1 MNRTHLLAVLTS
13 ALTLWTGVARA
24 QCTTPATPCY
34 DGTTFLGI
42 WADNCNTPTI
52 LIDAG
57 VFDESRA
64 SVLLCSANSRWT
76 IHVTYIIPQITD
88 APSVLVSGVGGVR
101 SIEEITL
108 GTDNSQMS
116 LLGEIRFGDNI
127 GDVLKVRSGAG
138 IAGLGLD
145 GVIEGDLGDV
155 EASQL
160 NVSVVEEEGYSPF
173 TIIGNILGPI
183 VLDGTHLKGG
193 GAVRDVW
200 VRGDVHGSI
209 TVRNGGITRLIVDGA
224 VVAYDEEDE
233 PVPVS
238 IRTTGEIIRLEA
250 GEIVADIVAGDTGIG
265 ASGLQNVFA
274 LVSTNSGN
282 GTGDFVG
289 SLVAKGLSTGG
300 QIDIRGDLGAGP
312 DREGVITLAD
322 PMVFSGGV
330 RIGGSFR
337 EDSEINLPSNGLTGT
352 ILFNAEDDS
361 GVWESGAVITVGS
374 TPLSQATYTTL
385 PSAVGGGVAGLTDSG
400 FFGAACSPAANS
412 IRSLWPPAY
421 LGDCDDPP
429 TFSGGIAHADLR
441 FRTAVDVDGDSFTV
455 LRTGLGA
462 SFNNAT
468 DVTTQYEWSY
478 LTGNT
483 SESVIRFSRV
493 GGGDAFLT
501 GYEYRIVPV
510 SGEVRVKHA
519 TGTPDVNMT
528 YYQFGVQWSCDLGL
542 LEHFDLNQDEALC
555 SQDIAA
561 WLNDP
566 VDFDGDSVADTM
578 DLGYLVNGVNVW
590 QNR

>member
-1 MNRTHLLAVLTS
+1 MSGHWVDNTLSPKIKVTTGNSEDEAEVFLCESVGGFWTVIVQYTLDPGS
-13 ALTLWTGVARA
+13 AGVTIEGLGSARDIASVGVSAFNDFPPLDVALRFDTNIRHVHGVAFGGNIYA
-24 QCTTPATPCY
+24 F
-34 DGTTFLGI
+34 DVH
-42 WADNCNTPTI
+42 
-52 LIDAG
+52 G
-57 VFDESRA
+57 V
-64 SVLLCSANSRWT
+64 V
-76 IHVTYIIPQITD
+76 
-88 APSVLVSGVGGVR
+88 
-101 SIEEITL
+101 
-108 GTDNSQMS
+108 
-116 LLGEIRFGDNI
+116 
-127 GDVLKVRSGAG
+127 
-138 IAGLGLD
+138 
-145 GVIEGDLGDV
+145 EGDLG
-155 EASQL
+155 
-160 NVSVVEEEGYSPF
+160 SVLATS
-173 TIIGNILGPI
+173 IGAKAGILP
-183 VLDGTHLKGG
+183 LE
-193 GAVRDVW
+193 
-200 VRGDVHGSI
+200 VRGDVFGDILLLDTGGNQGIAQMIVRGDILGDITVEFGKIDRLEVDGTIGLVGEGGAVTPVTIKTYGDIDELIAGQIIANITAGAATLNNNPTPADIYLLRSTTLIGGTGHFIGSI
-209 TVRNGGITRLIVDGA
+209 NARKIV
-224 VVAYDEEDE
+224 
-233 PVPVS
+233 
-238 IRTTGEIIRLEA
+238 TQL
-250 GEIVADIVAGDTGIG
+250 
-265 ASGLQNVFA
+265 
-274 LVSTNSGN
+274 
-282 GTGDFVG
+282 
-289 SLVAKGLSTGG
+289 
-300 QIDIRGDLGAGP
+300 DIRGDLG
-312 DREGVITLAD
+312 
-322 PMVFSGGV
+322 GGV
-330 RIGGSFR
+330 GKEAIVTLLDPLGIPAGIRIGGSFR
-337 EDSEINLPSNGLTGT
+337 EDSQINLPSNGLTGT

-566 VDFDGDSVADTM
+566 VDFDGDSVADTT

>member
-1 MNRTHLLAVLTS
+1 MTRRSRFLAAILGGASAWAASHTHAQCLTEAV
-13 ALTLWTGVARA
+13 WVGTGVSGHWVDNTLSPKIKV
-24 QCTTPATPCY
+24 TTGNSEDEAEV
-34 DGTTFLGI
+34 FLCESVGGFWTVI
-42 WADNCNTPTI
+42 VQYTLDPGS
-52 LIDAG
+52 AG
-57 VFDESRA
+57 VTIEGLGSARDIA
-64 SVLLCSANSRWT
+64 SVGVSAFNDFPPLDVALRFDT
-76 IHVTYIIPQITD
+76 NIRHVH
-88 APSVLVSGVGGVR
+88 GVAFGG
-101 SIEEITL
+101 
-108 GTDNSQMS
+108 
-116 LLGEIRFGDNI
+116 NI
-127 GDVLKVRSGAG
+127 YAFDVH
-138 IAGLGLD
+138 
-145 GVIEGDLGDV
+145 GVVEGDLG
-155 EASQL
+155 
-160 NVSVVEEEGYSPF
+160 SVLATS
-173 TIIGNILGPI
+173 IGAKAGILP
-183 VLDGTHLKGG
+183 LE
-193 GAVRDVW
+193 
-200 VRGDVHGSI
+200 VRGDVFGDILLLDTGGNQGIAQMIVRGDILGDITVEFGKIDRLEVDGTIGLVGEGGAVTPVTIKTYGDIDELIAGQIIANITAGAATLNNNPTPADIYLLRSTTLIGGTGHFIGSI
-209 TVRNGGITRLIVDGA
+209 NARKIV
-224 VVAYDEEDE
+224 
-233 PVPVS
+233 
-238 IRTTGEIIRLEA
+238 TQL
-250 GEIVADIVAGDTGIG
+250 
-265 ASGLQNVFA
+265 
-274 LVSTNSGN
+274 
-282 GTGDFVG
+282 
-289 SLVAKGLSTGG
+289 
-300 QIDIRGDLGAGP
+300 DIRGDLG
-312 DREGVITLAD
+312 
-322 PMVFSGGV
+322 GGV
-330 RIGGSFR
+330 GKEAIVTLLDPLGIPAGIRIGGSFR
-337 EDSEINLPSNGLTGT
+337 EDSQINLPSNGLTGT

-566 VDFDGDSVADTM
+566 VDFDGDSVADTT
-578 DLGYLVNGVNVW
+578 DLGYLG
-590 QNR
+590 

>member
-1 MNRTHLLAVLTS
+1 MTRRSRFLAAILGGASAWAASHTHAQCLTEAV
-13 ALTLWTGVARA
+13 WVGTGVSGHWVDNTLSPKIKV
-24 QCTTPATPCY
+24 TT
-34 DGTTFLGI
+34 GTSEDEAEVFLCESVGGFWTVI
-42 WADNCNTPTI
+42 VQYTLDPGS
-52 LIDAG
+52 AG
-57 VFDESRA
+57 VTIEGLGSARDIA
-64 SVLLCSANSRWT
+64 SVGVSAFNDFPPLDVALRFDT
-76 IHVTYIIPQITD
+76 NIRHVH
-88 APSVLVSGVGGVR
+88 GVAFGG
-101 SIEEITL
+101 
-108 GTDNSQMS
+108 
-116 LLGEIRFGDNI
+116 NI
-127 GDVLKVRSGAG
+127 YAFDVH
-138 IAGLGLD
+138 
-145 GVIEGDLGDV
+145 GVVEGDLG
-155 EASQL
+155 
-160 NVSVVEEEGYSPF
+160 SVLATS
-173 TIIGNILGPI
+173 IGAKAGILP
-183 VLDGTHLKGG
+183 LE
-193 GAVRDVW
+193 
-200 VRGDVHGSI
+200 VRGDVFGDILLLDTGGNQGIAQMIVRGDILGDITVEFGKIDRLEVDGTIGLVGEGGAVTPVTIKTYGDIDELIAGQIIANITAGAATLNNNPTPADIYLLRSTTLIGGTGHFIGSI
-209 TVRNGGITRLIVDGA
+209 NARKIV
-224 VVAYDEEDE
+224 
-233 PVPVS
+233 
-238 IRTTGEIIRLEA
+238 TQL
-250 GEIVADIVAGDTGIG
+250 
-265 ASGLQNVFA
+265 
-274 LVSTNSGN
+274 
-282 GTGDFVG
+282 
-289 SLVAKGLSTGG
+289 
-300 QIDIRGDLGAGP
+300 DIRGDLG
-312 DREGVITLAD
+312 
-322 PMVFSGGV
+322 GGV
-330 RIGGSFR
+330 GKEAIVTLLDPLGIPAGIRIGGSFR
-337 EDSEINLPSNGLTGT
+337 EDSQINLPSNGLTGT

-566 VDFDGDSVADTM
+566 VDFDGDSVADTT
-578 DLGYLVNGVNVW
+578 DLGYLG
-590 QNR
+590 